1 MNIPPKPKNRW
12 IFRPVSFFI
21 IWGLLAILLVL
32 NGGYEAKR
40 AKDNLYSLLFDE
52 GAAVI
57 EALTRSAQN
66 SLTSLSTAETVPA
79 ASVFMDFSPINL
91 ISLDESVIDWILDAA
106 FQIDQKIGK
115 EPIDQERLAQTGKE
129 EKFMAIEAIHGSRHH
144 VFRRESRSIPRDGLP
159 LFYQPVIQGKAS
171 YAIQRSEKRTTGQMD
186 FLSVAVAR
194 KTGEG
199 VLILRAD
206 EADIHLVRRK
216 VILQGLIEEWVG
228 KGDIRYIRF
237 QGRDGEIWADSD
249 SSRVGKKEEGKWIEE
264 IWPIDS
270 GPTKAQTRRE
280 KGGFEVIQRVVLEK
294 GSQGIFRVGLGTE
307 KVDQII
313 SGDLRNLIFFSL
325 LLLVFGG
332 IGIVLIYR
340 MENRHLARVREM
352 EGRIHQSEK
361 LSSLA
366 NLAAGVAHEI
376 RNPLNAIGMGIQ
388 RLQREFPQRTAEL
401 QEIYFRFADVL
412 RGEVQRVNEIIEQ
425 FLFFSR
431 PSELNLQPL
440 QLKEF
445 IQDLLLLARE
455 PAEQQGIVLETDLNS
470 DFPLVQGDRQRLRE
484 ALWNLIQ
491 NSLQAMPGGG
501 KIRLKMRLLAGKT
514 IQIEI
519 EDTGEGIP
527 EENLSKIFDY
537 YFTTKEK
544 GMGLG
549 LPLAHKIIQGHR
561 GTIQVRS
568 QAGRGTTFVVTL
580 PVFEEK
586 G

>member
-1 MNIPPKPKNRW
+1 
-12 IFRPVSFFI
+12 
-21 IWGLLAILLVL
+21 
-32 NGGYEAKR
+32 
-40 AKDNLYSLLFDE
+40 
-52 GAAVI
+52 
-57 EALTRSAQN
+57 
-66 SLTSLSTAETVPA
+66 
-79 ASVFMDFSPINL
+79 
-91 ISLDESVIDWILDAA
+91 
-106 FQIDQKIGK
+106 
-115 EPIDQERLAQTGKE
+115 
-129 EKFMAIEAIHGSRHH
+129 
-144 VFRRESRSIPRDGLP
+144 
-159 LFYQPVIQGKAS
+159 
-171 YAIQRSEKRTTGQMD
+171 
-186 FLSVAVAR
+186 
-194 KTGEG
+194 
-199 VLILRAD
+199 
-206 EADIHLVRRK
+206 
-216 VILQGLIEEWVG
+216 
-228 KGDIRYIRF
+228 
-237 QGRDGEIWADSD
+237 
-249 SSRVGKKEEGKWIEE
+249 
-264 IWPIDS
+264 
-270 GPTKAQTRRE
+270 
-280 KGGFEVIQRVVLEK
+280 
-294 GSQGIFRVGLGTE
+294 
-307 KVDQII
+307 VDQII